1 MKVYITAKFGTDN
14 KEEIEEM
21 CALVQKSGFEDFC
34 FVRDVNEKFQ
44 DAHELMRRAKEE
56 IVACDVL
63 LLQYDGPGHGRIVE
77 LGIAYALDKKIILI
91 TKEGT
96 FIKET
101 ILGVTDVVIEY
112 NQLEDIVTPLSK
124 LYSNWT

>member
-14 KEEIEEM
+14 KKEIDTL
-21 CALVQKSGFEDFC
+21 CTLVQKSGFEDYC
-34 FVRDVNEKFQ
+34 FVRDVDEKFQ

-63 LLQYDGPGHGRIVE
+63 LIHYDGPGHGRIVE

-91 TKEGT
+91 TKEGM

-101 ILGVTDVVIEY
+101 ILGVTDAVIEY
-112 NQLEDIVTPLSK
+112 NELEDIVTPLAQI
-124 LYSNWT
+124 YSDWT